1 MAQTTECL
9 QSTVKNTSGGV
20 LKFSFLPPHGREL
33 ADDAELTLDGHL
45 VEAIRRTGGYV
56 ASLRHIAGLKAAL
69 EAGDIEIVK
78 TPNPVF
84 YDPTNDETKM
94 LKIDAGVLYAA
105 DGCWLAGS
113 SSSSIN

>member
-1 MAQTTECL
+1 MPQTTECL
-9 QSTVKNTSGGV
+9 QSTVKNTSGGS

-33 ADDAELTLDGHL
+33 ANNAELTIDGHL
-45 VEAIRRTGGYV
+45 IEAIRRTGGYV
-56 ASLRHIAGLKAAL
+56 ASQRHIAGLKAAL
-69 EAGDIEIVK
+69 AAGDIEIK
-78 TPNPVF
+78 STPNPVF
-84 YDPTNDETKM
+84 YDPTNVESKM